1 MIVLASKS
9 PRRQE
14 LMRLFGVEFTIQT
27 ADIDETMDARL
38 PAGQE
43 VSRVSRAKAAAVA
56 GTRPA
61 EDIVVAADTVVVIDG
76 RVLGKPH
83 SEQEAFEMLRLLSGR
98 THEVLTGLTA
108 RRGETVL
115 HKLVTTRVTFRPL
128 SDGEIRAYIRT
139 GEPMDKAGSYGIQGY
154 GAMLVRSIDGDYFT
168 VMGLP
173 VCELGLM
180 LRQLGVAILS
190 EGGETA

>member
-43 VSRVSRAKAAAVA
+43 VSRVSRAKAAAIA
-56 GTRPA
+56 AKRPA